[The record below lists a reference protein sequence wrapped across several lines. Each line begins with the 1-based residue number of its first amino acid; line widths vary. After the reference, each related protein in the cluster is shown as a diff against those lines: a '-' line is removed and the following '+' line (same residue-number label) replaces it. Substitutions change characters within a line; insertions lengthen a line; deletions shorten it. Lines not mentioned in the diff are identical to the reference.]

1 MWLNLEL
8 KCVDVDGVEPVMV
21 KEASCTEARGGTCE
35 KVAGKRLRR
44 PVWGLFSAPFPPHE
58 THRFNPFQALV
69 PSVHYLMCGL
79 SHISVLLDTIF

>member
-44 PVWGLFSAPFPPHE
+44 PVWGLFSAPFRAKRPLPDVRSVPYLCLVGHDLLAN
-58 THRFNPFQALV
+58 TVVTSICCHR
-69 PSVHYLMCGL
+69 
-79 SHISVLLDTIF
+79 